1 MAAEHRSYGCRRAA
15 AALGTATVLLAVLG
29 AATLAPA
36 AAQDAPEQRRSSR
49 TATCQHY
56 GRTATLTGPIA
67 RIPGEGPGSDPRTGQ
82 VYIMQIRPPLCVRP
96 TAGEPGMSLPT
107 VLSIQLVIKPEDFA
121 RWQRVLA
128 MSRLRATGKLV
139 ARRDQRQRS
148 LVVLE
153 VSELEEAPR

>member
-1 MAAEHRSYGCRRAA
+1 
-15 AALGTATVLLAVLG
+15 
-29 AATLAPA
+29 
-36 AAQDAPEQRRSSR
+36 
-49 TATCQHY
+49 
-56 GRTATLTGPIA
+56 
-67 RIPGEGPGSDPRTGQ
+67 
-82 VYIMQIRPPLCVRP
+82 
-96 TAGEPGMSLPT
+96 MSLPT